1 MKNIQQDIQ
10 RYKELI
16 GNESAFKF
24 KDYFRIFS
32 PRLIPNVIYRTSYSL
47 KEKGFR
53 RISKCCSLLNVLIFN
68 IEIATECEIK
78 GGLFIPHTFGI
89 VIGAARIGENCTIYQ
104 NVTIGAKT
112 LDMKYNKELRPVI
125 GNDVILATGSVILG
139 PIVINNGAIVSA
151 NSVVLKDV
159 GEKEL
164 VGGTPATYLKKLD

>member
-53 RISKCCSLLNVLIFN
+53 RISKCCSLFKRPHFLTLRSQLNVRLKVDFSYH
-68 IEIATECEIK
+68 
-78 GGLFIPHTFGI
+78 IP
-89 VIGAARIGENCTIYQ
+89 
-104 NVTIGAKT
+104 
-112 LDMKYNKELRPVI
+112 
-125 GNDVILATGSVILG
+125 LA
-139 PIVINNGAIVSA
+139 
-151 NSVVLKDV
+151 
-159 GEKEL
+159 
-164 VGGTPATYLKKLD
+164 